1 MMSNNLV
8 IGIGALV
15 VGGVVGYFAGA
26 GNEKIVEV
34 EKVVEVEKQQTATLD
49 AVKSKGF
56 VQCGVSHLNCDIVCN
71 SLWRTCPVSRLN
83 LRIIAPFRDH
93 AVI

>member
-1 MMSNNLV
+1 MSNNLV

-34 EKVVEVEKQQTATLD
+34 EKVVEVEKQQNLL
-49 AVKSKGF
+49 S
-56 VQCGVSHLNCDIVCN
+56 
-71 SLWRTCPVSRLN
+71 SLWGYVLGGKAIFATADRWL
-83 LRIIAPFRDH
+83 
-93 AVI
+93 